1 MILFQQ
7 KIFDTKNLLMKFLKK

>member
-7 KIFDTKNLLMKFLKK
+7 KIYDTNNLLMKFLKK